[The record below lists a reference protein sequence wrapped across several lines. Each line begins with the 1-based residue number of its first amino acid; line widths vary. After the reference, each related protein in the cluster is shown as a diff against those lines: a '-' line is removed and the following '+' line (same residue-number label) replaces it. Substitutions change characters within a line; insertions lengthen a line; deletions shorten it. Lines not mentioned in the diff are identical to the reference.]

1 MDVIATITP
10 KGGPYEATA
19 VVSPAAGLLDPF
31 ARRRESPEA
40 DKRADAEPLS
50 N

>member
-1 MDVIATITP
+1 MDVIATVTP
-10 KGGPYEATA
+10 KGGLYEATD
-19 VVSPAAGLLDPF
+19 VMSPAAGLLDLF
-31 ARRRESPEA
+31 ARRRKSPEA